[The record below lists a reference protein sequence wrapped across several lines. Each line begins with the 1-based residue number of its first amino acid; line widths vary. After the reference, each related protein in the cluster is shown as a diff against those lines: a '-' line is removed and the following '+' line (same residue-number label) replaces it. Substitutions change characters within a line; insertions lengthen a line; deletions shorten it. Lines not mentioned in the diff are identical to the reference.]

1 MMDDD
6 AQIKEDPNRK
16 EEVEEEKLPPYL
28 LIEAAL
34 FTAGEPVS
42 MDDLYESTGLEPALV
57 KLYLKKLMNTYSRRD
72 TSLEII
78 KAGRKYSLRVKE
90 PYVEE
95 ISALASPDVNPKLLK
110 TAALIAYHQPLRQS
124 ELVEMYG
131 SKIYDHVKEL
141 KTLGLVRTR
150 KEGSTKV
157 LTTTHKFS
165 ETFGISS
172 VSKKKVKGHVK
183 EKVLEKIA
191 GSTLDSYSS
200 GDAISPEGD
209 RIEDVETSQT
219 ESPDENHDDVSPVD
233 EDPVDEGSPEGD
245 IQEEESTEN
254 GIEE

>member
-1 MMDDD
+1 MTEEN
-6 AQIKEDPNRK
+6 APVQEEEDSEK
-16 EEVEEEKLPPYL
+16 EEELPPYL
-28 LIEAAL
+28 LIEASL
-34 FTAGEPVS
+34 FTSSEPVS
-42 MDDLYESTGLEPALV
+42 MDDLHESTGLEPALV
-57 KLYLKKLMNTYSRRD
+57 KLYLKKLMTTYSRRD

-95 ISALASPDVNPKLLK
+95 ISALASPEVNPKLLK
-110 TAALIAYHQPLRQS
+110 TAALIAYHQPMRQS

-183 EKVLEKIA
+183 EKVLEKLS
-191 GSTLDSYSS
+191 GFTLDSFNT
-200 GDAISPEGD
+200 GDEIAPEEEKS
-209 RIEDVETSQT
+209 EDVETS
-219 ESPDENHDDVSPVD
+219 EPASEMDVQEEVAI
-233 EDPVDEGSPEGD
+233 EDEGPPEPEPDVEYQEEKSPEEGTD
-245 IQEEESTEN
+245 E
-254 GIEE
+254 